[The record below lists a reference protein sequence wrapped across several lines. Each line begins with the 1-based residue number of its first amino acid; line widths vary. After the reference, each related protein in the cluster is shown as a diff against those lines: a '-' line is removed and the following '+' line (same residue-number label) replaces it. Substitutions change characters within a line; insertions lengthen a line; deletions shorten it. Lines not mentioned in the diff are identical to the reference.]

1 MDILKI
7 NNQAIINPIAMQWEE
22 SDLDSSEG
30 TGRNQLG
37 NIFRDRITMKRKISV
52 TFPPMN
58 DGQMASLLEA
68 ISPLF
73 FDLQYPDPRLGKQ
86 NTITVYVSDRS
97 VPVYMYDKVLKQ
109 WIWQGMSIDFIEK

>member
-1 MDILKI
+1 MNILKI
-7 NNQAIINPIAMQWEE
+7 NGQAIINPIALQWEE

-37 NIFRDRITMKRKISV
+37 DMFRDRITTKRKVSV

-58 DGQMASLLEA
+58 DEQMASLLEA

-73 FDLQYPDPRLGKQ
+73 FQLEYPDPRLGKRHVMS
-86 NTITVYVSDRS
+86 VYVGDRS
-97 VPVYMYDKVLKQ
+97 VPIYMYDKVLQK